1 MNRQQIFSSFL
12 PGVTAAVLATQPAWA
27 NPAPATGVKLFASS
41 DGLTSTFEGTPT
53 DLDMKA
59 QLPPTASG
67 SFLAAAVPSVDVMGG
82 GLISSITRGGIEVI
96 LTGKN
101 GIPIPQV
108 AQKVQSMLMSLKPT
122 SNQTQLTNKIPPSGT
137 SIQKQNNPIIIAE
150 ASKNTFSPYNETS
163 KPASTVEQKIASL
176 GQLPTEKKT
185 SAQLPNKLQTA
196 VRGTVEVA
204 KLLVQGKLC
213 PQQARN
219 GKSQVG
225 RSASSPQKSSTCSQQ
240 NTTKNLVAQATSKT
254 PAQTT
259 FELTNPVQ
267 VTQKGSTTPARTTPA
282 PTTPAPTTPAPAGP
296 VQTTPAPA
304 GPVQIPGYLKA
315 NPNPLQFPTKPEE
328 VRIQG
333 TQPIT
338 LANALE
344 IARRNSQDLQISL
357 LNVERSR
364 ASVKQAQA
372 TLLPT
377 ASLSAGLTR
386 GGPAFLEQQTQTLT
400 GPQDVPS
407 TTNFSGTASVEYN
420 LYTSGQRLAN
430 IRQAEEQLRS
440 DELDV
445 ERQSE
450 EIRLNVTT
458 QYYDL
463 QAADENVRINQSA
476 VRNGQASLRDAQA
489 LEAAGVSTR
498 FDVLRAQVNLARF
511 QQRLTNALSQQRIS
525 RRRLAQTL
533 SLPQSVDIS
542 SADPVRIADLWNVP
556 LPETLVL
563 AFKNRPELQQNLAQR
578 NIAEQRRRAALGQLG
593 PQVSLVGSYQL
604 SDRFD
609 DQRNGTD
616 NYSLGVQARL
626 LLYDGGAAK
635 ASAAQAKANIR
646 IAENDFA
653 RQRNQIR
660 YNVEESYSQL
670 QSNLQNVQTA
680 NTALEQS
687 KEALRLARLRFQAG
701 VGTQT
706 EVIDAEN
713 DLTGAEGD
721 RVTAILDYNRALAR
735 LQRQVTSRAAR

>member
-1 MNRQQIFSSFL
+1 VKGQQIFNSFL
-12 PGVTAAVLATQPAWA
+12 PGVTAAVLATQSAWA
-27 NPAPATGVKLFASS
+27 NPVPATGVKLFASS
-41 DGLTSTFEGTPT
+41 NGLTSTFEGTPT
-53 DLDMKA
+53 ALDMKA
-59 QLPPTASG
+59 QLPHTASN

-96 LTGKN
+96 LTGKT

-108 AQKVQSMLMSLKPT
+108 AHKVQSMLMSLKPT
-122 SNQTQLTNKIPPSGT
+122 SNQTQLTNKIPASGT
-137 SIQKQNNPIIIAE
+137 SIQKQNNPITIAE
-150 ASKNTFSPYNETS
+150 ESKNTFFSYNDTS
-163 KPASTVEQKIASL
+163 KPASTIEQKTASL
-176 GQLPTEKKT
+176 RELPTEKKS
-185 SAQLPNKLQTA
+185 SAQLPNKSQTP
-196 VRGTVEVA
+196 VRKTVEVA
-204 KLLVQGKLC
+204 KRLDSVKSC

-219 GKSQVG
+219 GKSQLG
-225 RSASSPQKSSTCSQQ
+225 RSASVLQKSSTCSQE
-240 NTTKNLVAQATSKT
+240 NTTKNLVAQAGSTT
-254 PAQTT
+254 PGQTT

-267 VTQKGSTTPARTTPA
+267 VTQKGSTTPARTTPVT
-282 PTTPAPTTPAPAGP
+282 TTPVQTAPAPAGS
-296 VQTTPAPA
+296 VQVPN
-304 GPVQIPGYLKA
+304 YLKA
-315 NPNPLQFPTKPEE
+315 NPNPLQFPTKAEE

-338 LANALE
+338 LAQALE
-344 IARRNSQDLQISL
+344 IARRNTQELQVSL

-364 ASVKQAQA
+364 ASVRQAQA
-372 TLLPT
+372 ALLPN

-386 GGPAFLEQQTQTLT
+386 GGPAFLEQQQLNSQRTALE
-400 GPQDVPS
+400 DVPS
-407 TTNFSGTASVEYN
+407 TTNFSGTAQVEYN

-450 EIRLNVTT
+450 EIRLSVTI
-458 QYYDL
+458 QYYGL
-463 QAADENVRINQSA
+463 QQADESVRINQSA

-498 FDVLRAQVNLARF
+498 FDVLRAQVNLANF
-511 QQRLTNALSQQRIS
+511 QQQLTQALSQQRIA
-525 RRRLAQTL
+525 RRKLVQIL
-533 SLPQSVDIS
+533 SLPQSVDVS
-542 SADPVRIADLWNVP
+542 AADPVRIAALWNVP

-593 PQVSLVGSYQL
+593 PQVSLVGSYTLQ
-604 SDRFD
+604 DRFD
-609 DQRNGTD
+609 DQTNGID
-616 NYSLGVQARL
+616 NYSLGVRASL

-646 IAENDFA
+646 IAENQFA
-653 RQRNQIR
+653 SQRNQIR

-680 NTALEQS
+680 NTALEQAR
-687 KEALRLARLRFQAG
+687 EALRLARLRFQAG

-713 DLTGAEGD
+713 DLTRSEGQ
-721 RVTAILDYNRALAR
+721 RVTAILDYNRALAS